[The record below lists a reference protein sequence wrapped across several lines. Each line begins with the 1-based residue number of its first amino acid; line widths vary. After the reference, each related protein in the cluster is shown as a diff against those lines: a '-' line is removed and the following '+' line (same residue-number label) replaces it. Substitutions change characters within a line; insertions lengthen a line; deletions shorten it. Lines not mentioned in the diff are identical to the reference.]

1 MNSIIFPGQGSQY
14 VGMCKIWYENF
25 EEVKKVFDQADKI
38 LNEPLSDIVFNG
50 PEEEL
55 TKTNNAQPAI
65 LISSIAILEVI
76 KSQKKIELS
85 NFCKFLAGHSLGE
98 YTALYASGVLD
109 FESVLKLVK
118 LRGNLMSKSDKSG
131 EGKMAAI
138 IGLKI
143 SEIEKM
149 LKDFD
154 EDGVCEIANDNSEG
168 QVVISGDKVSV
179 NSFKSIAKNC
189 GAKLTID
196 LNVSAP
202 FHCKL
207 MEEAAIKMNSEINK
221 TSFNE
226 FKIPVISNVKAIPC
240 INVSEFKSLLSQQIT
255 MTVKWRETILFMENK
270 GVKRIF
276 EVGPGNVLSGLVK
289 RITKNIECFSIQNP
303 DDMDNL
309 K

>member
-14 VGMCKIWYENF
+14 VGMCKKWYESF
-25 EEVKKVFDQADKI
+25 KEVKKVFNQADKI
-38 LNEPLSDIVFNG
+38 LNESLKTLSILKEIN
-50 PEEEL
+50 EL
-55 TKTNNAQPAI
+55 IKTNNAQPAI
-65 LISSIAILEVI
+65 LISSIAMLEVI
-76 KSQKKIELS
+76 KSKKKIKLS

-131 EGKMAAI
+131 EGKMVAI

-143 SEIEKM
+143 SQIEEM
-149 LKDFD
+149 LKNFD
-154 EDGVCEIANDNSEG
+154 EEGVCEIANDNSEG
-168 QVVISGDKVSV
+168 QVVISGNREAV
-179 NSFKSIAKNC
+179 NSFKSIAKNS

-202 FHCKL
+202 FHCML

-221 TSFNE
+221 ISFNE

-276 EVGPGNVLSGLVK
+276 EVGPGNVLSRLVK

>member
-14 VGMCKIWYENF
+14 VGMCKKWYESF
-25 EEVKKVFDQADKI
+25 KEVKNVFNQADKI
-38 LNEPLSDIVFNG
+38 LNEPLSDIIFNG

-76 KSQKKIELS
+76 KFQKKIELS

-98 YTALYASGVLD
+98 YTALYASNVLD

-131 EGKMAAI
+131 EGKMTAI

-143 SEIEKM
+143 SQIEEM
-149 LKDFD
+149 LKNFD

-168 QVVISGDKVSV
+168 QVVISGDRESV
-179 NSFKSIAKNC
+179 DSFKSIAKDS

-207 MEEAAIKMNSEINK
+207 MGEAAVKMNLEIDK
-221 TSFNE
+221 TSFNQ
-226 FKIPVISNVKAIPC
+226 FKIPVISNVKAMPC
-240 INVSEFKSLLSQQIT
+240 IDVSEFKSLLSQQIT
-255 MTVKWRETILFMENK
+255 MTVKWRQTILFMESK
-270 GVKRIF
+270 GIKKIF

-303 DDMDNL
+303 EDMDNL
-309 K
+309 E

>member
-14 VGMCKIWYENF
+14 VGMCKKWYESFKEAKN
-25 EEVKKVFDQADKI
+25 VFNQADKI
-38 LNEPLSDIVFNG
+38 LNEPLSDIIFNG
-50 PEEEL
+50 SEEDL

-76 KSQKKIELS
+76 KFQKKIKLS

-98 YTALYASGVLD
+98 YTALYASDVLD

-143 SEIEKM
+143 SQIEEI
-149 LKDFD
+149 LKNFD

-168 QVVISGDKVSV
+168 QVVISGDRKSV
-179 NSFKSIAKNC
+179 DSFKSIAKDS
-189 GAKLTID
+189 GARLTID

-207 MEEAAIKMNSEINK
+207 MGEAAVKMNLEIDK
-221 TSFNE
+221 TSFNQ
-226 FKIPVISNVKAIPC
+226 FKIPVISNVKAMPC
-240 INVSEFKSLLSQQIT
+240 IDVSEFKSLLSQQIT
-255 MTVKWRETILFMENK
+255 MTVKWRQTILFMESK
-270 GVKRIF
+270 GIKKIF

-303 DDMDNL
+303 EDMDNL
-309 K
+309 E